1 MSNHPP
7 HAHDQKK
14 SADETPR
21 PPTSDEQLKNFWLKN
36 EKTIYMACLAVILV
50 VAAVGIYR
58 NMRKSGQDQVGIEY
72 AAAGTAEK
80 LRAFI
85 AANPGHPLAA
95 AAELRIAD
103 EAYQAKNYAEAA
115 AAYDKAA
122 AAGKTAPFY
131 GRALIGAA
139 IAKAL
144 GGQTAE
150 GQTRLKQISGDTTQ
164 AAGVRA
170 EATYH
175 LATLAAAAGQN
186 AEAIQLYGQVGTID
200 PASAWAEKAAY
211 QSGHLAIGT
220 NTSASAQPAA
230 APSAVPTIQFPQ

>member
-7 HAHDQKK
+7 HAHDPKK
-14 SADETPR
+14 PADETPR
-21 PPTSDEQLKNFWLKN
+21 PPTSDEQLKSFWLKN
-36 EKTIYMACLAVILV
+36 EKTIYIACLAVILV
-50 VAAVGIYR
+50 VAVAGIYR

-72 AAAGTAEK
+72 AAANTPEK

-85 AANPGHPLAA
+85 AANPGHVLAA

-122 AAGKTAPFY
+122 ATKTAPFH

-139 IAKAL
+139 ISKAL
-144 GGQTAE
+144 GGQVAE
-150 GQTRLKQISGDTTQ
+150 GQNRLKQISGDVTQ
-164 AAGVRA
+164 AAAVRG

-175 LATLAAAAGQN
+175 LATLMAAAGQT
-186 AEAIQLYGQVGTID
+186 AEAAQLYAQVSAIA
-200 PASAWAEKAAY
+200 PASIWAEKAAY
-211 QSGHLAIGT
+211 QSERLAINT
-220 NTSASAQPAA
+220 NTSVSAQPAA
-230 APSAVPTIQFPQ
+230 PAEVPAIRFP